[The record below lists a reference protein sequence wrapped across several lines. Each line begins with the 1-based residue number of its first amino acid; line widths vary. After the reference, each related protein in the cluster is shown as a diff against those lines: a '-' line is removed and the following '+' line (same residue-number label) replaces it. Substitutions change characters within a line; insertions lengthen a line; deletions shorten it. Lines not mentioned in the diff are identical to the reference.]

1 MRSLLFSRRI
11 ASGMRSRARRIGV
24 SFSLLI
30 GVFVCAQ
37 LPYPVYARSEVEVAF
52 VALGDMPYGPD
63 ETAGVRY
70 RQLIHAINQADSEFS
85 IHVGDI
91 KSGSSLCSDEEFL
104 RQRRH
109 FDQFVRPVIY
119 TPGDNEWTDCHRR
132 SNGAYDPVERLSK
145 LRMLFFSFASSLG
158 AQRIPLETQAEL
170 QAEYARYVENRRWEK
185 GGILFV
191 TLHIVGS
198 NNNFETRD
206 PNAVIEFFSR
216 DRANIAWINAAFDL
230 ADRHNNSAI
239 VFAFQGNPLETASRF
254 TPFPNYSGFRNTI
267 AEVLLPRAQRF
278 GRPVLIVNGDTHE
291 FRFGQPFVQARPT
304 LKNVYQLV
312 VPGDQDVRAVRVV
325 VRPTS
330 ESPFTTSFIQP

>member
-1 MRSLLFSRRI
+1 MDFRTRWRRAAFS
-11 ASGMRSRARRIGV
+11 V
-24 SFSLLI
+24 LI
-30 GVFVCAQ
+30 GVMVCAQ
-37 LPYPVYARSEVEVAF
+37 LSCPVYARSEAEVAF

-70 RQLIHAINQADSEFS
+70 RRLIQAINQADSEFS

-109 FDQFVRPVIY
+109 FDQFVRPIIY

-132 SNGAYDPVERLSK
+132 SNGAYDPIERLSK
-145 LRMLFFSFASSLG
+145 LRSLFFSSTSSLG
-158 AQRIPLETQAEL
+158 SQRIPLETQAEL
-170 QAEYARYVENRRWEK
+170 QAEYARYVENRRWKK

-230 ADRHNNSAI
+230 ADRQNNSAI

-254 TPFPNYSGFRNTI
+254 TPFPNYSGVRNSI
-267 AEVLLPRAQRF
+267 AEVLLPRAQQF
-278 GRPVLIVNGDTHE
+278 GRPILIVNGDTHE
-291 FRFGQPFVQARPT
+291 FRFGQPFVQAKPT
-304 LKNVYQLV
+304 LKNVFQLV

-325 VRPTS
+325 VRPAS
-330 ESPFTTSFIQP
+330 ASPFTVSFIEP

>member
-1 MRSLLFSRRI
+1 MRSLLFSRLI
-11 ASGMRSRARRIGV
+11 ASGMPSRARRIGV

-70 RQLIHAINQADSEFS
+70 RQLIHGINQADSEFS

-170 QAEYARYVENRRWEK
+170 QAEYARYVENRRWER

-206 PNAVIEFFSR
+206 PKAVEEFFER
-216 DRANIAWINAAFDL
+216 DAANRAWINAGFDL
-230 ADRHNNSAI
+230 ASTRKIEAVI
-239 VFAFQGNPLETASRF
+239 VAFQADVFESASHEA
-254 TPFPNYSGFRNTI
+254 TFPRHSGFLNVVGET
-267 AEVLLPRAQRF
+267 LLPRAAQF
-278 GRPVLIVNGDTHE
+278 GKPVLLINGDSHR
-291 FRFGQPFVQARPT
+291 FRFDRPFSLNRNRLA
-304 LKNVYQLV
+304 NVYQLI
-312 VPGDQDVRAVRVV
+312 VPGAQDVRAVRVSID
-325 VRPTS
+325 TNS
-330 ESPFTTSFIQP
+330 KEPFKLSFIDP